1 MWYQFWHETWGISL
15 LEKKILFHT
24 RFTCTQFNFDKATK
38 KKNRIKKTFLF
49 ICCSRKTFS
58 GLIKLVPCLHFKNIF
73 QFQLLDSHSTKGN
86 ILRYV
91 YYYNQWEISF
101 DGKFVPLSSLWH
113 SHYIPIIFF
122 LLPLHYNVDKFTVKF
137 GAIPCMKWLR
147 NSIPWQYARR
157 GNGNGNDNFWTS
169 SFA

>member
-1 MWYQFWHETWGISL
+1 MHSIQ
-15 LEKKILFHT
+15 
-24 RFTCTQFNFDKATK
+24 CDKATK
-38 KKNRIKKTFLF
+38 RRWKKKKTFLF

-101 DGKFVPLSSLWH
+101 DGIFVPLSSLLP
-113 SHYIPIIFF
+113 SHFIPMLTNLQLNLKLFHAWNDYTIRPHGICTF
-122 LLPLHYNVDKFTVKF
+122 
-137 GAIPCMKWLR
+137 A
-147 NSIPWQYARR
+147 ARR
-157 GNGNGNDNFWTS
+157 RKKKSNDNFRTS
-169 SFA
+169 SLSILLK